1 MKNDQTHKTTSTE
14 NESGLTNKNK
24 IASAMN
30 NYFFINITK
39 RFKFKALHNIQ

>member
-1 MKNDQTHKTTSTE
+1 MKNDQTHKITSTE

-30 NYFFINITK
+30 NYFINITK

>member
-30 NYFFINITK
+30 NYFINITK